1 MVTKLQIRN
10 LSKVFRSQS
19 RDTIA
24 LESIN
29 LDIQEGEFVSIV
41 GTSGCGKSTLLNII
55 AGLTDFT
62 EGSVLLNNKEINGPG
77 PDRAVVFQSDATF
90 PWLSVR
96 DNIEYGLKIKN
107 VPKEKRKEVSD
118 DLLHLLEL
126 NNFANA
132 YPKELSGGMRKRID
146 IGRSYAVAP
155 EILLM
160 DEPFGALDVVTREN
174 MQDELL
180 NIWSTKKTTV
190 IFVTHDIEEAM
201 LLSDRIVLLSPRPG
215 RIKDIIN
222 VPFTRPRNSKLRN
235 SKEFYDFRIKLREIW
250 DRE

>member
-1 MVTKLQIRN
+1 MTTKLQIKN
-10 LSKVFRSQS
+10 LSKVFHAHS
-19 RDTIA
+19 RDIVA
-24 LESIN
+24 LESID
-29 LDIQEGEFVSIV
+29 LDVKEGEFVSIV
-41 GTSGCGKSTLLNII
+41 GTSGCGKSTLLNIV
-55 AGLTDFT
+55 AGLTDYT
-62 EGSVLLNNKEINGPG
+62 EGSVVLNGQTISGPG

-96 DNIEYGLKIKN
+96 DNIEYGLKIKKIA
-107 VPKEKRKEVSD
+107 KEKRTEISND
-118 DLLHLLEL
+118 LLEL
-126 NNFANA
+126 LELTNFANV

-146 IGRSYAVAP
+146 IGRAYAVAP

-174 MQDELL
+174 MQEELL
-180 NIWSTKKTTV
+180 HIWSTKKTTI

-215 RIKDIIN
+215 RIKDIID
-222 VPFTRPRNSKLRN
+222 VPFARPRDSKLRE

>member
-1 MVTKLQIRN
+1 MGVKLEIKN
-10 LSKVFRSQS
+10 LSKTFNAQL
-19 RDTIA
+19 RDVVA

-29 LDIQEGEFVSIV
+29 LNVKEGEFVSIV

-55 AGLTDFT
+55 AGLTDYSQ
-62 EGSVLLNNKEINGPG
+62 GSIVLDGKDINGPG

-90 PWLSVR
+90 PWLNVR
-96 DNIEYGLKIKN
+96 DNIEYGLKVKN
-107 VPKEKRKEVSD
+107 VSKEKRREISD

-126 NNFANA
+126 QNFANV

-146 IGRSYAVAP
+146 IGRAYAVSP

-180 NIWSTKKTTV
+180 HIWSTKKTTV
-190 IFVTHDIEEAM
+190 IFITHDIEEAM
-201 LLSDRIVLLSPRPG
+201 ILSDRIVLLSPRPG
-215 RIKDIIN
+215 RIKEIIN
-222 VPFTRPRNSKLRN
+222 VPFLRPRDSRLRE
-235 SKEFYDFRIKLREIW
+235 SKEFYDFRIKVREIW
-250 DRE
+250 DR